1 MARARFLSASLF
13 VVFVVAVASA
23 RAAAPGDFVFPKTT
37 PGSVKVGDEVVAEVK
52 ITDYLKVEKVE
63 GDWLWV
69 EARDLLAPSDEGKKG
84 WVSASS
90 VDDLETQIRYFEGR
104 ANEGNNAG
112 AFFLAGAVASLPDD
126 DQHQTQ
132 ALDFFTKAIN
142 LDATVAYYHQRR
154 ASCYVMLDNY
164 SAAIT
169 DLESAARIDPSNEAI
184 PGLITSVREMQSS
197 ATSSGGGT
205 APPALDMP
213 PPSVPIAGLGTTPA
227 APGTTP
233 PAGEST
239 SGSGGGGS
247 GAVAKGEADP
257 RVRDILVGTS
267 YQYTVN
273 SDGNYKIIYDAGN
286 GRTQVLF
293 VESNIET
300 LGDFEIREIWS
311 PIGQATEASF
321 TQAIADRLLRIGA
334 TMKVGAVEIVTIDN
348 KPTAYFSAKVPADLT
363 AEQLVKVINAV
374 ASTADE
380 NENALFGGDKY

>member
-13 VVFVVAVASA
+13 IVCVVASA
-23 RAAAPGDFVFPKTT
+23 IAQAAAPGDFVFPKTT
-37 PGSVKVGDEVVAEVK
+37 PGSIKVGDEVVAEVK

-69 EARDLLAPSDEGKKG
+69 ECRDLLAPGDEGKKG
-84 WVSASS
+84 WVSAGS

-104 ANEGNNAG
+104 ANEGSNAG

-126 DQHQTQ
+126 DQHQNQ

-142 LDATVAYYHQRR
+142 LDGTVAYYHQRR

-169 DLESAARIDPSNEAI
+169 DLESAARIDPSNTAI
-184 PGLITSVREMQSS
+184 PGLITSVRDMQGS
-197 ATSSGGGT
+197 AGTPGGGT

-213 PPSVPIAGLGTTPA
+213 PPSQPIAGLGTTPA
-227 APGTTP
+227 APGTA
-233 PAGEST
+233 PAPGAST
-239 SGSGGGGS
+239 SGGGGS

-257 RVRDILVGTS
+257 RVRDILVGTNF
-267 YQYTVN
+267 QYTVN

-293 VESNIET
+293 VESNIES

-311 PIGQATEASF
+311 PIGQAAEASF
-321 TQAIADRLLRIGA
+321 SQAIADRLLRIGA

-348 KPTAYFSAKVPADLT
+348 KPTAYFSAKVPANLT